1 MCVCVCV
8 CVLLCFVMH
17 SRRHDRKKYTVFPP
31 EEDTFAALNLCPI
44 SNTKLVIVGQDPYH
58 GPHQAHGLC
67 FSVRKGVQIPPSLR
81 NIYKE
86 LFNDP
91 NIPNFASKPTHG
103 NLERWAKQG
112 VLMINNVFTVK
123 SGQAHSHKKK
133 GWEEFT
139 DEIIRAVAR
148 RKKIEGEIGNDDS
161 NKNKKKDGLVFLLW
175 GKPATLKAQTALA
188 GAGSSSSRHHIICTS
203 HPSPLGATKT
213 STPFMGSQCFSR
225 ANEALREMGHN
236 EIDWNVDGELP

>member
-1 MCVCVCV
+1 
-8 CVLLCFVMH
+8 MH
-17 SRRHDRKKYTVFPP
+17 FRRHDRKKNTVFPP

-148 RKKIEGEIGNDDS
+148 RKTIEGETGDDDS

-213 STPFMGSQCFSR
+213 SAPFMGSQCFSR